1 MTALWIILGMWGI
14 TFATRYVGLRLS
26 GSTLSPFWRAFLRF
40 VPVSVFAALI
50 VPSSVNAPDWPV
62 RLVALALAGVA
73 LWRVQALWAGLLLG
87 MGAYWLL
94 RAVL

>member
-1 MTALWIILGMWGI
+1 MSAVWIILGMWAI
-14 TFATRYVGLRLS
+14 TFATRFVGLRLS
-26 GSTLSPFWRAFLRF
+26 GWSLTPFWRAFLEF
-40 VPVSVFAALI
+40 VPPSVFAALV

-73 LWRVQALWAGLLLG
+73 LWRTGALWVGLLVG
-87 MGAYWLL
+87 MGAYWAL